1 MINDYANRLKVIG
14 ILLIFALA
22 LYEIFVPLKEP
33 LIPVHLFKN
42 KGWVAANL
50 LLGFGASVYYATGLV
65 WPEMVAAVSLEL
77 FVSTHLY
84 PLALVSSTKCWL
96 TYSISSSNDI
106 D

>member
-1 MINDYANRLKVIG
+1 VFDYANKVKVVG

-22 LYEIFVPLKEP
+22 LYEIFVPHKEP

-65 WPEMVAAVSLEL
+65 WPEMVAAVSFESL
-77 FVSTHLY
+77 VSPHVYLQ
-84 PLALVSSTKCWL
+84 ALVLGTK
-96 TYSISSSNDI
+96 S
-106 D
+106 